1 MARINVVTGAASG
14 IGKATTELL
23 RSRGETVITADLHD
37 CDINADLTTAEG
49 RAFYTSEVERLTG
62 GKLDAIYAIAGL
74 ATPTPTTVA
83 VNYFGAIASVEN
95 IRKLLLESD
104 APRVVI
110 TSSIASYMSRNEE
123 LLSHLLA
130 NDEPGAL
137 ECAARLAADPEVAG
151 TIYGTTKHAVTRWIR
166 KNAISPEW
174 AGSGI
179 ALNGVG
185 PGIIRTPMTEEMLAN
200 PEIAAG
206 LEATCPAPFN
216 GPAADPKWIAE
227 ALAFLGSPD
236 NMFIT
241 GQVLFADGG
250 AEATI
255 RPERV

>member
-23 RSRGETVITADLHD
+23 RSRGETVITADLRD

-49 RAFYTSEVERLTG
+49 RAFYTSEVERLTNG
-62 GKLDAIYAIAGL
+62 TLDAIYAIAGL

-83 VNYFGAIASVEN
+83 VNYFGAIASVES
-95 IRKLLLESD
+95 IRKLMLESE

-110 TSSIASYMSRNEE
+110 TSSIASYMSCNEE
-123 LLSHLLA
+123 LLGYLLD

-137 ECAARLAADPEVAG
+137 ACAERLAADPEIAG
-151 TIYGTTKHAVTRWIR
+151 TIYGTSKHAVTRWIR
-166 KNAISPEW
+166 KNAITPEW
-174 AGSGI
+174 AGAGI

-185 PGIIRTPMTEEMLAN
+185 PGVIRTPMTEAMLADPN
-200 PEIAAG
+200 VAKG
-206 LEATCPAPFN
+206 LEATCPAPFH
-216 GPAADPKWIAE
+216 GPAADPVWIAN